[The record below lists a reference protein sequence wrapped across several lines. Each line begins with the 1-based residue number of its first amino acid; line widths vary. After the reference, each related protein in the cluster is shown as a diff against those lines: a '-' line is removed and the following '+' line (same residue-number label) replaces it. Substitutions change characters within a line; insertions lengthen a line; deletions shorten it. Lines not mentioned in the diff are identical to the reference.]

1 MGRRRIGWPLWGPR
15 GTELTQESTGE
26 RRRPSG
32 KGRELAVEGH
42 GEPDIGCGFPEGK
55 AQRRKGLPGDS
66 RQEKSRWGPQ
76 SGVYL
81 LPVCL
86 GGSCS
91 DSLWPLL
98 PLLPSLPAGQLT
110 MIVGQVG
117 CGKSSLLLAT
127 LGEMQKLS
135 GAVFWNR
142 YCVHLPGSVSGRTA
156 AGGQPSSQPFSV
168 QGASCVY

>member
-1 MGRRRIGWPLWGPR
+1 MCL
-15 GTELTQESTGE
+15 S
-26 RRRPSG
+26 
-32 KGRELAVEGH
+32 V
-42 GEPDIGCGFPEGK
+42 F
-55 AQRRKGLPGDS
+55 
-66 RQEKSRWGPQ
+66 
-76 SGVYL
+76 
-81 LPVCL
+81 L

-142 YCVHLPGSVSGRTA
+142 YCVHLPGSDRGKTVGRWA
-156 AGGQPSSQPFSV
+156 AVERQRAGGQPSLQPFSV
-168 QGASCVY
+168 RAASCLC

>member
-1 MGRRRIGWPLWGPR
+1 MGFQKERLKGGKDSLGILDRRRAGGGPR
-15 GTELTQESTGE
+15 VG
-26 RRRPSG
+26 
-32 KGRELAVEGH
+32 
-42 GEPDIGCGFPEGK
+42 
-55 AQRRKGLPGDS
+55 
-66 RQEKSRWGPQ
+66 
-76 SGVYL
+76 L

-91 DSLWPLL
+91 DSLWPPL

-142 YCVHLPGSVSGRTA
+142 YCVHLPGSVSGKAA

>member
-1 MGRRRIGWPLWGPR
+1 MGFQKERLKGGKGSLGILDRRRADGGPR
-15 GTELTQESTGE
+15 VG
-26 RRRPSG
+26 
-32 KGRELAVEGH
+32 
-42 GEPDIGCGFPEGK
+42 
-55 AQRRKGLPGDS
+55 
-66 RQEKSRWGPQ
+66 
-76 SGVYL
+76 L

-91 DSLWPLL
+91 DSLWPPL

-142 YCVHLPGSVSGRTA
+142 YCVHLPGSVSGKAA